1 MATKNYG
8 ELSLQ
13 EHKKYHWKLSMEST
27 VPLENRD
34 DLSTYYSP
42 WVAAPCLEILKDP
55 EKAYEYTWKS
65 RTIAVV
71 SDGTAVLG
79 LGNIGWLAGLPVME
93 WKAILFKKFGWVDAV
108 PIVLSTQDPD
118 EIIKIVQGI
127 APTFGGINLEDIKA
141 PNCFY
146 VEEELKKNLNIPVFH
161 DDQHGT
167 AIVTLAAL
175 INALKVVSKEKE
187 NIKVVM
193 SGAWSAGIAIANLL
207 VTWWVKHMILVDTK
221 GAIYKGRA
229 DGMNPYKDKL
239 TPYNLHDEQGDIHE
253 VIKWA
258 DVFLWLSQP
267 NIIDRSDI
275 KNMAEKPIVFAMSNP
290 NPEISP
296 EEAKEWWAYIIATGR
311 SDYPNQ
317 VNNVLVFPWMFKG
330 ALKYRIPQ
338 FTEGHF
344 LAAAYALS
352 RIVANVDQEQIIP
365 SPFMPGIADVIAEAI
380 GKVWKQ

>member
-267 NIIDRSDI
+267 DIIDRFDI

-290 NPEISP
+290 NPEINP

-338 FTEGHF
+338 FTEEHF

-352 RIVANVDQEQIIP
+352 GLVANVGQEQIIA
-365 SPFMPGIADVIAEAI
+365 SPFVPGIADVIAEAI
-380 GKVWKQ
+380 GKVWK

>member
-1 MATKNYG
+1 MATKNYA

-13 EHKKYHWKLSMEST
+13 EHKKHHGKLTVAST
-27 VPLENRD
+27 VPLETKD

-42 WVAAPCLEILKDP
+42 WVAAPCLEIQKDP
-55 EKAYEYTWKS
+55 EKAYDYTWKS

-79 LGNIGWLAGLPVME
+79 LWNIGWLAGLPVME
-93 WKAILFKKFGWVDAV
+93 WKAILFKKFGDVDAV
-108 PIVLSTQDPD
+108 PIVLNTQDPD
-118 EIIKIVQGI
+118 EIIKVVQAI

-146 VEEELKKNLNIPVFH
+146 VEEKLKETLNIPVFH

-175 INALKVVSKEKE
+175 INALKLVDKGKEH
-187 NIKVVM
+187 IKIVM

-207 VTWWVKHMILVDTK
+207 IARGVKNIILVDTQW
-221 GAIYKGRA
+221 AIYTGREA
-229 DGMNPYKDKL
+229 WMNPYKERVA
-239 TPYNLHDEQGDIHE
+239 PYNLNNEHWSIHD
-253 VIKWA
+253 VITWA
-258 DVFLWLSQP
+258 DVFLGLSQP
-267 NIIDRSDI
+267 NIIDRNDI
-275 KNMAEKPIVFAMSNP
+275 KNMSEKPIVFAMSNP
-290 NPEISP
+290 NPEITP

-317 VNNVLVFPWMFKG
+317 VNNVLVFPGVFKW
-330 ALKYRIPQ
+330 ALHYRISQ
-338 FTEGHF
+338 FTQEHF

-352 RIVANVDQEQIIP
+352 AFVSNPAPEQIIP
-365 SPFMPGIADVIAEAI
+365 SPFTPGIADLIAGAI
-380 GKVWKQ
+380 GGVWR